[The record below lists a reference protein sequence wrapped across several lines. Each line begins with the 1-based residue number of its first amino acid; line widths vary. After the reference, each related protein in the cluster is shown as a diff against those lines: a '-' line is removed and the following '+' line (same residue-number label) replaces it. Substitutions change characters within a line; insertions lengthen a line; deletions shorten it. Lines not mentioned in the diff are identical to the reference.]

1 MFILA
6 HSKRSMKILV
16 DIGNTSAKLVVSD
29 NGDFV
34 HFEHKS
40 EPWRDLLRRL
50 AVSYKLDEAVVSTV
64 VGDDLELVEALRDLS
79 VPCRYISC
87 DTPCRSKTLQ
97 GIPETYGADRLA
109 ADYGAVA
116 QDLNSTILVIDAG
129 TCITYD
135 LISSD
140 GRFLGGVISPGIQLR
155 LNAMHDYTAKLPL
168 VKAVKEAPLLSDNT
182 IGNLMS
188 GAVNGARMEIA
199 GFVSK
204 LSETYADLH
213 VFVTGGDGLDL
224 SADVQCKVTYDPYLV
239 FKGLDSI

>member
-1 MFILA
+1 
-6 HSKRSMKILV
+6 MKILL

-34 HFEHKS
+34 HFERKS
-40 EPWRDLLRRL
+40 EPWRDVLHRL
-50 AVSYKLDEAVVSTV
+50 ARTCKIDEAVVSTV

-97 GIPETYGADRLA
+97 DIPETYGADRLA

-168 VKAVKEAPLLSDNT
+168 AKAEKEAPLLSDNT

-224 SADVQCKVTYDPYLV
+224 SADVQCKATYDPHLV

>member
-1 MFILA
+1 
-6 HSKRSMKILV
+6 MKILV

-64 VGDDLELVEALRDLS
+64 VGDDIELVEALRDLS
-79 VPCRYISC
+79 VPCRCINR

-116 QDLNSTILVIDAG
+116 QDLSSTILVIDAG

-140 GRFLGGVISPGIQLR
+140 GRFLGGAISPGVQLR

-168 VKAVKEAPLLSDNT
+168 VKAVRETPILSDNT
-182 IGNLMS
+182 EGNLMS
-188 GAVNGARMEIA
+188 GAVNGARMEMA
-199 GFVSK
+199 GFVNK
-204 LSETYADLH
+204 LSKAYADLH

-224 SADVQCKVTYDPYLV
+224 SSDVQCMATYDPYLV

>member
-1 MFILA
+1 M
-6 HSKRSMKILV
+6 
-16 DIGNTSAKLVVSD
+16 
-29 NGDFV
+29 
-34 HFEHKS
+34 
-40 EPWRDLLRRL
+40 
-50 AVSYKLDEAVVSTV
+50 
-64 VGDDLELVEALRDLS
+64 
-79 VPCRYISC
+79 
-87 DTPCRSKTLQ
+87 LQ
-97 GIPETYGADRLA
+97 GIPETYGIDRLA

-140 GRFLGGVISPGIQLR
+140 GRFLGGVISPGVQLR

-168 VKAVKEAPLLSDNT
+168 AKAEKEALLLSDNT

-224 SADVQCKVTYDPYLV
+224 SADVQCKVTYDPHLV